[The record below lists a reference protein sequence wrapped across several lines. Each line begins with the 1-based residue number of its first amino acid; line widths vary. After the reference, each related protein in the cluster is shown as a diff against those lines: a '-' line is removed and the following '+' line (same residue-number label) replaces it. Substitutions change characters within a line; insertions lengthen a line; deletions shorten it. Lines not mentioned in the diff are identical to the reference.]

1 MTELRTAILVVILGL
16 VTLASALRAQSDE
29 RRLPS
34 QEATLMVVTP
44 EQSEA
49 VDRGLAWLAENQN
62 PDGSWTARIGYK
74 LNNDYNF
81 TSENKGHVG
90 VTALAGMAF
99 LAGGHLPGRGQ
110 YGENVERGL
119 DFILAS
125 VQEDGYITR
134 HRTRM
139 YSHAFA
145 TLFLAEIYGTT
156 HQANLREKLQDAVD
170 LIVKSQNRTGSWRY
184 LPFALLALT
193 LLAQARPRPRLVA
206 AATATGALA
215 IAAVAIAWSTPAL
228 AWLDGDLSVLAAA
241 GTPFPGVARTLSG
254 EPAVDAGPLL
264 LLIARLASIG
274 VLLWPWSL
282 RSPATGADAVVGRRL
297 DWSAMALSGAL
308 LLSWSFLAPG
318 WAGALWVLDPAALA
332 TLAALAAAFGVLAAG
347 GDEGR
352 AWPWRLIQ
360 FTAALLVIGGGEVGW
375 RVAGLLMLD

>member
-1 MTELRTAILVVILGL
+1 MPLDAAIELP
-16 VTLASALRAQSDE
+16 LADG
-29 RRLPS
+29 
-34 QEATLMVVTP
+34 T
-44 EQSEA
+44 
-49 VDRGLAWLAENQN
+49 GAWLQ
-62 PDGSWTARIGYK
+62 TAS
-74 LNNDYNF
+74 L
-81 TSENKGHVG
+81 
-90 VTALAGMAF
+90 
-99 LAGGHLPGRGQ
+99 
-110 YGENVERGL
+110 
-119 DFILAS
+119 
-125 VQEDGYITR
+125 
-134 HRTRM
+134 
-139 YSHAFA
+139 AFA
-145 TLFLAEIYGTT
+145 ATTLPPWAPVL
-156 HQANLREKLQDAVD
+156 
-170 LIVKSQNRTGSWRY
+170 WRY